1 MTTAR
6 NFSNAITRAK
16 KEKRKTKI
24 IKKKNP
30 KMKNEI
36 PGTILSLTD
45 FVPNTTRLP
54 LHDLQIYLGC
64 GKKKLIGIREI
75 EKP

>member
-6 NFSNAITRAK
+6 NFSNATTRAK
-16 KEKRKTKI
+16 KEKTKTKI
-24 IKKKNP
+24 ILKKKNP

-64 GKKKLIGIREI
+64 GKKKINWY
-75 EKP
+75 